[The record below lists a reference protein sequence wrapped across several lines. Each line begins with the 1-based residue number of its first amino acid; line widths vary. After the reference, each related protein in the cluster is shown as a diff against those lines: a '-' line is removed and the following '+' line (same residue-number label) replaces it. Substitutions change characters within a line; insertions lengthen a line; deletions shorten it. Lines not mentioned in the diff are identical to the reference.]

1 MKIEKCKRN
10 NSLDIEAEREM
21 YIESL
26 KNHLREYRHDFFNL
40 LQVLYGYTQLNK
52 PDKVLQHITDYCR
65 QMENIG
71 TLYNCKCINLADL
84 LYNKVKEAE
93 SVDLMLEVNVKVSFD
108 SYIRILDEEPVI
120 YIVDNVILGFL
131 YMLDERG
138 MKGYHVVYNL
148 KENSE
153 SYQMEIYCREIKERQ
168 EEGIPL
174 VFPEQAIYWKKAAR
188 DVLGLDTIKKYSSDI
203 GFDGRML
210 EGELTFILNISK
222 ANKGE

>member
-71 TLYNCKCINLADL
+71 TLYNCK
-84 LYNKVKEAE
+84 
-93 SVDLMLEVNVKVSFD
+93 
-108 SYIRILDEEPVI
+108 
-120 YIVDNVILGFL
+120 
-131 YMLDERG
+131 
-138 MKGYHVVYNL
+138 
-148 KENSE
+148 
-153 SYQMEIYCREIKERQ
+153 
-168 EEGIPL
+168 
-174 VFPEQAIYWKKAAR
+174 
-188 DVLGLDTIKKYSSDI
+188 
-203 GFDGRML
+203 
-210 EGELTFILNISK
+210 
-222 ANKGE
+222 